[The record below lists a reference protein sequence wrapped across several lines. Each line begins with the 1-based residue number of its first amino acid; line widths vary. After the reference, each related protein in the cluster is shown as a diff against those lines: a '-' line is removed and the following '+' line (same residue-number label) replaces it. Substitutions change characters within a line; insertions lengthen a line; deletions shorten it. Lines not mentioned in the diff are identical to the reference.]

1 MLLLPINMTN
11 EEDFAAW
18 NIGMAKIG
26 TELAWVAK
34 SHNKSP
40 LHHLI
45 LRGPNNCVR
54 GGYRSRAYEVPVI
67 NVTVTMCGVIA
78 YNHVLREWEDRG
90 CGPKFWPELPNQT
103 VELTWQQFITEYY
116 TGDPNRAIGQMPVE
130 VPVKTGNRTCSVQ

>member
-45 LRGPNNCVR
+45 LRGPTIV
-54 GGYRSRAYEVPVI
+54 
-67 NVTVTMCGVIA
+67 
-78 YNHVLREWEDRG
+78 
-90 CGPKFWPELPNQT
+90 
-103 VELTWQQFITEYY
+103 
-116 TGDPNRAIGQMPVE
+116 
-130 VPVKTGNRTCSVQ
+130 